1 MAIIVSILAILA
13 VIVLEVAPLFGRA
26 GAETLAS
33 FQVPELKNPL
43 AIGTDE
49 YRELGYAIVPAGIR
63 FFRLKDGSRVSLD
76 HPGPQGEAMVA
87 TVSDRGR
94 GSVAVG
100 TSDGRAILTD
110 VGFTVSFSATDARRE
125 IAPRLSVLSQT
136 KLDPAGRPIEVLTHY
151 SREGTTVLIGAT
163 GPRKLTLVTQRRKKS
178 LVGEG
183 KLVESRRDLEL
194 AAAGEIRALL
204 VDNRGDDL
212 FVGTSKGTVQR
223 VDLRDPANPRPA
235 ESVEATRNGSEVTVL
250 GFLLGDRTLLV
261 GDQAGGVS
269 SWQLLHPQGA
279 ELALVRIYDFTPHP
293 AAVRSISISQRD
305 KGFVTLDQDGG
316 LFIRYGTTGQT
327 LLALQS
333 GALDA
338 RAVALTPKSDG
349 VLAAAAGGRFSLW
362 SIDNPH
368 PEVTLKSLFG
378 KVWYEGYEKPEYV
391 WQSTGGTDDFEAKLS
406 LFPIFFGTI
415 KGTIYAL
422 LVAVPLALLSA
433 LYASQFMHPKIKAY
447 VKPIVEVMAA
457 LPSVVLGFIAGLWLA
472 PRLEVILPGLLVLP
486 VAVPLLILL
495 TLGAWR
501 LTPVSFRQHLKHG
514 TEVNLL
520 LPVVL
525 VGFVISFAL
534 GTYLDSLF
542 PGGDYRTWIRNA
554 LGMSFEQ
561 RNSVVVGIAMG
572 FAVVP
577 IIFTITEDSLS
588 NVPRH
593 LTAGSLALGATR
605 WQTALR
611 VVLPTASPG
620 IFSAVMIGFGRA
632 VGETMIVVMA
642 TGNTPI
648 MSFSPF
654 NGFRAAS
661 ANLAV
666 EMPEA
671 AKDGTLYRVL
681 FLTAFLLFLMTFTV
695 NTLAELVRL
704 RLRKRYQAI

>member
-1 MAIIVSILAILA
+1 MSIIMSILAILG

-26 GAETLAS
+26 DAQPLSS
-33 FQVPELKNPL
+33 FQVPELKSPM

-49 YRELGYAIVPAGIR
+49 YRELAYSVIPAGIR
-63 FFRLKDGSRVSLD
+63 FFRVKDGSRVSLD

-87 TVSDRGR
+87 CVSDRGR
-94 GSVAVG
+94 GSLAVG
-100 TSDGRAILTD
+100 TTDGRAILAD
-110 VGFTVSFSATDARRE
+110 VGFAISFSPTDAKRE
-125 IAPRLSVLSQT
+125 ITPRLSVLAQA
-136 KLDPAGRPIEVLTHY
+136 KLDPGGRPIEVLTHY
-151 SREGTTVLIGAT
+151 SREGTNVLIGAT

-183 KLVESRRDLEL
+183 KLVESRKELEL
-194 AAAGEIRALL
+194 PIQGEIRALL
-204 VDNRGDDL
+204 VDGRGDDL
-212 FVGTSKGTVQR
+212 FVGSSKGAVLR
-223 VDLRDPANPRPA
+223 VDLREPATPRTA
-235 ESVEATRNGSEVTVL
+235 ESVEATRNGAEVTVL

-261 GDQAGGVS
+261 GDLSGGVS
-269 SWQLLHPQGA
+269 SWQLLHPTGTD
-279 ELALVRIYDFTPHP
+279 LGLVRIYDFTPHP
-293 AAVRSISISQRD
+293 AAVRSISVSQRD

-316 LFIRYGTTGQT
+316 LLVRYGTTGQT
-327 LLALQS
+327 LLGLQS
-333 GALDA
+333 GALES

-349 VLAAAAGGRFSLW
+349 VMAAAAGGRFSSW

-368 PEVTLKSLFG
+368 PEVTLKSLLG

-406 LFPIFFGTI
+406 LFPIFFGTL
-415 KGTIYAL
+415 KGTFYAL

-447 VKPIVEVMAA
+447 VKPLVEVMAA

-472 PRLEVILPGLLVLP
+472 PRLEVILPGLLVVP

-495 TLGAWR
+495 TLAVWR
-501 LTPVSFRQHLKHG
+501 TTPVSFRQHVKHG

-520 LPVVL
+520 IPVVL
-525 VGFVISFAL
+525 VGFAISFVV
-534 GTYLDSLF
+534 GTYLDSLL
-542 PGGDYRTWIRNA
+542 PGGDYRTWLRNSMG
-554 LGMSFEQ
+554 LGFEQ

-577 IIFTITEDSLS
+577 IIFTITEDALS

-648 MSFSPF
+648 MNFSPF

-704 RLRKRYQAI
+704 RLRKRYQTI